1 MEYNLASIYNDKEF
15 ENLKNS
21 FKLPK
26 KICCFINRLKCDNLT
41 LEREFQDL
49 NLEYE

>member
-1 MEYNLASIYNDKEF
+1 MEYNLASIYNDKEL

-49 NLEYE
+49 NL

>member
-26 KICCFINRLKCDNLT
+26 KICCF
-41 LEREFQDL
+41 
-49 NLEYE
+49 